1 MTFDAG
7 TWWLAVLLLGF
18 VTAGLVY
25 LLKRSLFGRID
36 KLDES
41 MKEISENSV
50 KKSDY
55 ESTVQ
60 SLQADIKQIRADYT
74 PRAEHRKDLDECRG
88 DIKQIKADYITKED
102 FFREQAKTDRKLDR
116 IMDIPPRVS
125 TLTGRPWTTT
135 RPGTPPQRRWAI
147 CSLPGKQARPSRWAP
162 RFYMVHW
169 PLKLQLQRRS
179 APRDNARWGLN
190 ARRREPWATWASAPS
205 QPCAQLFPA

>member
-1 MTFDAG
+1 
-7 TWWLAVLLLGF
+7 
-18 VTAGLVY
+18 
-25 LLKRSLFGRID
+25 
-36 KLDES
+36 

-116 IMDIPPRVS
+116 IMDILLEMKGDKKS
-125 TLTGRPWTTT
+125 
-135 RPGTPPQRRWAI
+135 
-147 CSLPGKQARPSRWAP
+147 
-162 RFYMVHW
+162 
-169 PLKLQLQRRS
+169 
-179 APRDNARWGLN
+179 
-190 ARRREPWATWASAPS
+190 E
-205 QPCAQLFPA
+205 